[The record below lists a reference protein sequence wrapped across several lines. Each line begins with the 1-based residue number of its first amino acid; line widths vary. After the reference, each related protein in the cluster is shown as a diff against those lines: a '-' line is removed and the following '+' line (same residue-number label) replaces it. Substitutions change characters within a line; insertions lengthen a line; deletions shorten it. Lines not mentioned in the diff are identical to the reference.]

1 MSLWEIW
8 RSGEKL
14 PRGFTPWRDVFATL
28 RDIRPWNA
36 TDRLV
41 DEERDILAAEIGALA
56 NEVPVRL
63 EVELVF
69 RQSIEI
75 SEESE
80 GILRRAI
87 TAAGGGK

>member
-1 MSLWEIW
+1 
-8 RSGEKL
+8 
-14 PRGFTPWRDVFATL
+14 
-28 RDIRPWNA
+28 
-36 TDRLV
+36 V